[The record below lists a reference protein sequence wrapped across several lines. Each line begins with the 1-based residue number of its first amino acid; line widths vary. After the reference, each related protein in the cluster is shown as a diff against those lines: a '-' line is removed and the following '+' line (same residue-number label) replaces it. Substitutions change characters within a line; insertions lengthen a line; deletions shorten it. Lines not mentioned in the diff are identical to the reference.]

1 MMNLYQSSQL
11 ALQLMDLT
19 SLNDNDTA
27 ETIST
32 LCQQAKT
39 PYGNTAA
46 VCVYPR
52 FIPLARR
59 ILADEQIRLATVSNF
74 PHGSQDI
81 HIALAETRAAI
92 ACGADEVDV
101 VFPWRALQA
110 GNQQV
115 GFELVQRCKNACAAS
130 GILLKVIL
138 ETGELKQPGLIQQ
151 ASEIAIRAGAD
162 FLKTSSGKVPV
173 NATTQSARIML
184 QVIHD
189 MGVSQQVGFKASGG
203 VRSAQEAADYLAI
216 ARDIFGADWITPRHF
231 RFGASALLT
240 NLLSELAKHNH

>member
-27 ETIST
+27 ETISA

-216 ARDIFGADWITPRHF
+216 ARDIFGADWITPQHF

>member
-27 ETIST
+27 ETISA

>member
-27 ETIST
+27 ETISA
-32 LCQQAKT
+32 LCRQAKT

-115 GFELVQRCKNACAAS
+115 GFELVQRCKSACAAS
-130 GILLKVIL
+130 GVLLKVIL

-216 ARDIFGADWITPRHF
+216 AGDIFGADWITPRHF

-240 NLLSELAKHNH
+240 NLLSELAKHSH

>member
-27 ETIST
+27 ETISA

-216 ARDIFGADWITPRHF
+216 AQDIFGADWITPRHF